1 MGGGLVWQL
10 LASGE
15 PQLAAAVPFYGPLPD
30 GADFGGSKDVA
41 VLAFYGS
48 KDARVTGT
56 KDAAQQ
62 ALDKAGLVNELVV
75 EHGADHAFF
84 NDTGERYDPTAAADA
99 WQTTCRTGS
108 PSTSASNRSHALTV
122 DRMGAARRS
131 ATERLRP
138 RQDLWF
144 ALLLTVT
151 NGFMDAH
158 TYYVRGG
165 VFANV
170 QTGNVIF
177 FAIDASERKVAAAMA
192 HVWPIL
198 AFIVGVALAA
208 HIKSGRVER
217 LVPHPLRWTMTVQVV
232 ALAVIGFVP
241 VTVAHSY
248 VTVPIA
254 FLAALQMGLFRNIGD
269 LAYLPVATTGNL
281 MRFVESGY
289 DGFVEKQAG
298 GVGAPAASTA
308 R

>member
-1 MGGGLVWQL
+1 
-10 LASGE
+10 
-15 PQLAAAVPFYGPLPD
+15 
-30 GADFGGSKDVA
+30 
-41 VLAFYGS
+41 
-48 KDARVTGT
+48 
-56 KDAAQQ
+56 
-62 ALDKAGLVNELVV
+62 
-75 EHGADHAFF
+75 
-84 NDTGERYDPTAAADA
+84 
-99 WQTTCRTGS
+99 
-108 PSTSASNRSHALTV
+108 
-122 DRMGAARRS
+122 MGAATAGPNDVDRAR
-131 ATERLRP
+131 T
-138 RQDLWF
+138 LWF
-144 ALLLTVT
+144 ALLLTIT

-158 TYYVRGG
+158 TFYVRGG

-177 FAIDASERKVAAAMA
+177 FAIDVSERKVAAAMA

-198 AFIVGVALAA
+198 AFMVGVSLAA

-217 LVPHPLRWTMTVQVV
+217 MVPHPLRWAMTVQVV

-289 DGFVEKQAG
+289 DGLIGKQGAARRACGVYGALILAFAG
-298 GVGAPAASTA
+298 GALIGSFASRAWGAHAIWLAASILAVTLVLFIVDE
-308 R
+308 RVLP